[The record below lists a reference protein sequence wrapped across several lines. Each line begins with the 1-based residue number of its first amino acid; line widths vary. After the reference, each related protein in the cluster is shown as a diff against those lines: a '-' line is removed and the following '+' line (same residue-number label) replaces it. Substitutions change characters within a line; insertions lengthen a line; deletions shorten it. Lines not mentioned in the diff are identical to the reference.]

1 MKDKISWLSV
11 RSLVRLE
18 MRARFGSRVDMTAK
32 AKASKAL
39 SIIFTLA
46 IYAVLVTG
54 IYYLAEMFVRRSHMP
69 FEFLV
74 VAMTFTVCVTTI
86 VAIGNVV
93 KNLYL
98 SGDNELLLRFPVNG
112 REILISKSIY
122 CFLHNVVINLLI
134 MIPVCVIY
142 GVVSSAPVG
151 YYFVAIA
158 VTLLAIPLPYAI
170 ANLLAIPV
178 MMIMNLVK
186 NQFLLVLILL
196 IAAICG
202 VFILYMTA
210 LSGVLEYMR
219 DESESMFSPAV
230 MDIFRNFANSAYPF
244 RWYALLLGGWFSG
257 YGSQAA
263 GLSFLYLFLITAALC
278 VGAYFVTSRTYYQII
293 LNGIETEKV
302 SFQKKLPNIKRS
314 VFGTLLHRE
323 FFLILRSFNY
333 SFQYLAMAVAAP
345 VMVYYCN
352 DLAATMGKNTVGAA
366 IVPGLTLLVI
376 IIFSAIIV
384 SFASTSISREGN
396 AFYHTKIVPVSYTTQ
411 ILAKLFLYG
420 AVGTASVVLSP
431 VVVAAAF
438 GTDKAGFLLT
448 SLDIGCIFIISQ
460 MITMALTC
468 LAIAADVKSPTFN
481 VVGDGEMVSAN
492 KNMVVSLL
500 VGIVVAALFGVF
512 TMVFSFLP
520 LQVGDVVIVP
530 AGEMNNIYAILA
542 GISVVILAGS
552 IAALFANLERRYQK
566 IAP

>member
-1 MKDKISWLSV
+1 MNDKISMQSV
-11 RSLVRLE
+11 RTLVRLE
-18 MRARFGSRVDMTAK
+18 TRARFGSRVDTTPKDK
-32 AKASKAL
+32 AGKAL
-39 SIIFTLA
+39 GIIFTLA
-46 IYAVLVTG
+46 IYAILVTG
-54 IYYLAEMFVRRSHMP
+54 IYFLAAMFVRRSDMP

-74 VAMTFTVCVTTI
+74 VAMTFTVCVTTV

-112 REILISKSIY
+112 KEILLAKSIY
-122 CFLHNVVINLLI
+122 CFIHNVVINLLI
-134 MIPVCVIY
+134 MIPVCAIY
-142 GVVSSAPVG
+142 GAVSSAPVG
-151 YYFVAIA
+151 FYFVAIA
-158 VTLLAIPLPYAI
+158 VMIVAIPLPYAI

-178 MMIMNLVK
+178 MMLMNLVK

-219 DESESMFSPAV
+219 DEGEGMFSPEV
-230 MDIFRNFANSAYPF
+230 MSIFRNFADGAYPF
-244 RWYALLLGGWFSG
+244 RWYAMLLGGWFSG
-257 YGSQAA
+257 YSAKDA
-263 GLSFLYLFLITAALC
+263 GLAFLYIFLITAAIS
-278 VGAYFVTSRTYYQII
+278 VAAYFVTTRTYYKII
-293 LNGIETEKV
+293 LIGIETEKV
-302 SFQKKLPNIKRS
+302 SFQKKIPNIRRS

-384 SFASTSISREGN
+384 SFASTSISREGS

-411 ILAKLFLYG
+411 ILAKLVLYA
-420 AVGTASVVLSP
+420 AVGTASVVLST

-438 GTDKAGFLLT
+438 GTEEAGRLLT
-448 SLDIGCIFIISQ
+448 SLDIGCIFIISE
-460 MITMALTC
+460 MITLALTC
-468 LAIAADVKSPTFN
+468 LAIASDVKSPTFN
-481 VVGDGEMVSAN
+481 VVG
-492 KNMVVSLL
+492 
-500 VGIVVAALFGVF
+500 
-512 TMVFSFLP
+512 
-520 LQVGDVVIVP
+520 
-530 AGEMNNIYAILA
+530 
-542 GISVVILAGS
+542 
-552 IAALFANLERRYQK
+552 
-566 IAP
+566 

>member
-1 MKDKISWLSV
+1 MNDKISMQSV
-11 RSLVRLE
+11 RTLVRLE
-18 MRARFGSRVDMTAK
+18 MRARFGSRVDTTPKDK
-32 AKASKAL
+32 AGKAL
-39 SIIFTLA
+39 GIIFTLA
-46 IYAVLVTG
+46 IYAILVTG
-54 IYYLAEMFVRRSHMP
+54 IYFLAAMFVRRSDMP

-74 VAMTFTVCVTTI
+74 VAMTFTVCVTTV

-112 REILISKSIY
+112 KEILLAKSIY
-122 CFLHNVVINLLI
+122 CFIHNVVINLLI
-134 MIPVCVIY
+134 MIPVCAIY
-142 GVVSSAPVG
+142 GAVSSAPVG
-151 YYFVAIA
+151 FYFVAIA
-158 VTLLAIPLPYAI
+158 VMIVAIPLPYAI

-178 MMIMNLVK
+178 MMLMNLVK

-219 DESESMFSPAV
+219 DEGEGMFSPEV
-230 MDIFRNFANSAYPF
+230 MSIFRNFADGAYPF
-244 RWYALLLGGWFSG
+244 RWYAMLLGGWFSG
-257 YGSQAA
+257 YSAKDA
-263 GLSFLYLFLITAALC
+263 GLAFLYIFLITAAIS
-278 VGAYFVTSRTYYQII
+278 VAAYFVTTRTYYKII
-293 LNGIETEKV
+293 LIGIETEKV
-302 SFQKKLPNIKRS
+302 SFQKKIPNIRRS

-384 SFASTSISREGN
+384 SFASTSISREGS

-411 ILAKLFLYG
+411 ILAKLVLYA
-420 AVGTASVVLSP
+420 AVGTASVVLST

-438 GTDKAGFLLT
+438 GTEEAGRLLT
-448 SLDIGCIFIISQ
+448 SHDIGCIFIISE
-460 MITMALTC
+460 MITLALTC
-468 LAIAADVKSPTFN
+468 LAIASDVKSPTFN

-492 KNMVVSLL
+492 KNMVLSLV

-512 TMVFSFLP
+512 TMIFSFLP
-520 LQVGDVVIVP
+520 LQVGDVVIIP
-530 AGEMNNIYAILA
+530 IGETNNIYAILG
-542 GISVVILAGS
+542 GISAVILAASVAG
-552 IAALFANLERRYQK
+552 LFANLERRYQR

>member
-1 MKDKISWLSV
+1 MNDKISMQSV
-11 RSLVRLE
+11 RTLVRLE
-18 MRARFGSRVDMTAK
+18 MRARFGSRVDTTPKDK
-32 AKASKAL
+32 AGKAL
-39 SIIFTLA
+39 GIIFTLA
-46 IYAVLVTG
+46 IYAILVTG
-54 IYYLAEMFVRRSHMP
+54 IYFLAAMFVRRSDMP

-74 VAMTFTVCVTTI
+74 VAMTFTVCVTTV

-112 REILISKSIY
+112 KEILLAKSIY
-122 CFLHNVVINLLI
+122 CFIHNVVINLLI
-134 MIPVCVIY
+134 MIPVCAIY
-142 GVVSSAPVG
+142 GAVSSAPVG
-151 YYFVAIA
+151 FYFVAIA
-158 VTLLAIPLPYAI
+158 VMIVAIPLPYAI

-178 MMIMNLVK
+178 MMLMNLVK

-219 DESESMFSPAV
+219 DEGEGMFSPEV
-230 MDIFRNFANSAYPF
+230 MSIFRNFADGAYPF
-244 RWYALLLGGWFSG
+244 RWYAMLLGGWFSG
-257 YGSQAA
+257 YSAKDA
-263 GLSFLYLFLITAALC
+263 GLAFLYIFLITAAIS
-278 VGAYFVTSRTYYQII
+278 VAAYFVTTRTYYKII
-293 LNGIETEKV
+293 LIGIETEKV
-302 SFQKKLPNIKRS
+302 SFQKKIPNIKRS

-384 SFASTSISREGN
+384 SFASTSISREGS

-411 ILAKLFLYG
+411 ILAKLVLYA
-420 AVGTASVVLSP
+420 AVGTASVVLST

-438 GTDKAGFLLT
+438 GTEEAGRLLT
-448 SLDIGCIFIISQ
+448 SLDIGCIFIISE
-460 MITMALTC
+460 MITLALTC
-468 LAIAADVKSPTFN
+468 LAIASDVKSPTFN

-492 KNMVVSLL
+492 KNMVLSLV

-512 TMVFSFLP
+512 TMIFSFLP
-520 LQVGDVVIVP
+520 LQVGDVVIIP
-530 AGEMNNIYAILA
+530 LGETNNIYAILG
-542 GISVVILAGS
+542 GISAVIFAASVAG
-552 IAALFANLERRYQK
+552 LFANLERRYQR

>member
-1 MKDKISWLSV
+1 MNDKISMQSV
-11 RSLVRLE
+11 RTLVRLE
-18 MRARFGSRVDMTAK
+18 MRARFGSRVDTTPKDK
-32 AKASKAL
+32 AGKAL
-39 SIIFTLA
+39 GIIFTLA
-46 IYAVLVTG
+46 IYAILVTG
-54 IYYLAEMFVRRSHMP
+54 IYFLAAMFVRRSDMP

-74 VAMTFTVCVTTI
+74 VAMTFTVCVTTV

-112 REILISKSIY
+112 KEILLAKSIY
-122 CFLHNVVINLLI
+122 CFIHNVVINLLI
-134 MIPVCVIY
+134 MIPVCAIY
-142 GVVSSAPVG
+142 GAVSSAPVG
-151 YYFVAIA
+151 FYFVAIA
-158 VTLLAIPLPYAI
+158 VMIVAIPLPYAI

-178 MMIMNLVK
+178 MMLMNLVK

-219 DESESMFSPAV
+219 DEGEGMFSPEV
-230 MDIFRNFANSAYPF
+230 MSIFRNFADGAYPF
-244 RWYALLLGGWFSG
+244 RWYAMLLGGWFSG
-257 YGSQAA
+257 YSAKDA
-263 GLSFLYLFLITAALC
+263 GLSFLYIFLITAAIS
-278 VGAYFVTSRTYYQII
+278 VAAYFVTTRTYYKII
-293 LNGIETEKV
+293 LIGIETEKV
-302 SFQKKLPNIKRS
+302 SFQKKIPNIRRS

-384 SFASTSISREGN
+384 SFASTSISREGS

-411 ILAKLFLYG
+411 ILAKLVLYA
-420 AVGTASVVLSP
+420 AVGTASVVLST

-438 GTDKAGFLLT
+438 GTEEAGRLLT
-448 SLDIGCIFIISQ
+448 SLDIGCIFIISE
-460 MITMALTC
+460 MITLALTC
-468 LAIAADVKSPTFN
+468 LAIASDVKSPTFN

-492 KNMVVSLL
+492 KNMVLSLV

-512 TMVFSFLP
+512 TMIFSFLP
-520 LQVGDVVIVP
+520 LQVGDVVIIP
-530 AGEMNNIYAILA
+530 LGETNNIYAILG
-542 GISVVILAGS
+542 GISAVILAASVAG
-552 IAALFANLERRYQK
+552 LFANLERRYQR

>member
-1 MKDKISWLSV
+1 MNDKISMQSV
-11 RSLVRLE
+11 KTLVRLE
-18 MRARFGSRVDMTAK
+18 MRARFGSRVDTTPKDK
-32 AKASKAL
+32 AGKAL
-39 SIIFTLA
+39 GIIFTLA
-46 IYAVLVTG
+46 IYAILVTG
-54 IYYLAEMFVRRSHMP
+54 IYFLAAMFVRRSDMP

-74 VAMTFTVCVTTI
+74 VAMTFTVCVTTV

-112 REILISKSIY
+112 KEILLAKSIY
-122 CFLHNVVINLLI
+122 CFIHNVVINLLI
-134 MIPVCVIY
+134 MIPVCAIY
-142 GVVSSAPVG
+142 GAVSSAPVG
-151 YYFVAIA
+151 FYFVAIA
-158 VTLLAIPLPYAI
+158 VMIVAIPLPYAI

-178 MMIMNLVK
+178 MMLMNLVK

-219 DESESMFSPAV
+219 DEGEGMFSPEV
-230 MDIFRNFANSAYPF
+230 MSIFRNFADGAYPF
-244 RWYALLLGGWFSG
+244 RWYAMLLGGWFSG
-257 YGSQAA
+257 YSAKDA
-263 GLSFLYLFLITAALC
+263 GLAFLYIFLITAAIS
-278 VGAYFVTSRTYYQII
+278 VAAYFVTTRTYYKII
-293 LNGIETEKV
+293 LIGIETEKV
-302 SFQKKLPNIKRS
+302 SFQKKIPNIRRS

-384 SFASTSISREGN
+384 SFASTSISREGS

-411 ILAKLFLYG
+411 ILAKLVLYA
-420 AVGTASVVLSP
+420 AVGTASVVLST

-438 GTDKAGFLLT
+438 GTEEAGRLLT
-448 SLDIGCIFIISQ
+448 SLDIGCIFIISE
-460 MITMALTC
+460 MITLALTC
-468 LAIAADVKSPTFN
+468 LAIASDVKSPTFN

-492 KNMVVSLL
+492 KNMVLSLV

-512 TMVFSFLP
+512 TMIFSFLP
-520 LQVGDVVIVP
+520 LQVGDVVIIP
-530 AGEMNNIYAILA
+530 LGETNNIYAILG
-542 GISVVILAGS
+542 GISAVILAASVAG
-552 IAALFANLERRYQK
+552 LFANLERRYQR

>member
-1 MKDKISWLSV
+1 MNDKISMQSV
-11 RSLVRLE
+11 RTLVRLE
-18 MRARFGSRVDMTAK
+18 MRARFGSRVDTTPKDK
-32 AKASKAL
+32 AGKAL
-39 SIIFTLA
+39 GIIFTLA
-46 IYAVLVTG
+46 IYAILVTG
-54 IYYLAEMFVRRSHMP
+54 IYFLAAMFVRRSDMP

-74 VAMTFTVCVTTI
+74 VAMTFTVCVTTV

-112 REILISKSIY
+112 KEILLAKSIY
-122 CFLHNVVINLLI
+122 CFIHNVVINLLI
-134 MIPVCVIY
+134 MIPVCAIY
-142 GVVSSAPVG
+142 GAVSSAPVG
-151 YYFVAIA
+151 FYFVAIA
-158 VTLLAIPLPYAI
+158 VMIVAIPLPYAI

-178 MMIMNLVK
+178 MMLMNLVK

-219 DESESMFSPAV
+219 DEGEGMFSPEV
-230 MDIFRNFANSAYPF
+230 MSIFRNFADGAYPF
-244 RWYALLLGGWFSG
+244 RWYAMLLGGWFSG
-257 YGSQAA
+257 YSAKDA
-263 GLSFLYLFLITAALC
+263 GLAFLYIFLITAAIS
-278 VGAYFVTSRTYYQII
+278 VAAYFVTTRTYYKII
-293 LNGIETEKV
+293 LIGIETEKV
-302 SFQKKLPNIKRS
+302 SFQKKIPNIRRS

-384 SFASTSISREGN
+384 SFASTSISREGS

-411 ILAKLFLYG
+411 ILAKLVLYA
-420 AVGTASVVLSP
+420 AVGTASVVLST

-438 GTDKAGFLLT
+438 GTEEAGRLLT
-448 SLDIGCIFIISQ
+448 SLDIGCIFIISE
-460 MITMALTC
+460 MITLALTC
-468 LAIAADVKSPTFN
+468 LAIASDVKSPTFN
-481 VVGDGEMVSAN
+481 VAGDGEMVSAN
-492 KNMVVSLL
+492 KNMVLSLV

-512 TMVFSFLP
+512 TMIFSFLP
-520 LQVGDVVIVP
+520 LQVGDVVIIP
-530 AGEMNNIYAILA
+530 LGETNNIYAILG
-542 GISVVILAGS
+542 GISAVILAASVAG
-552 IAALFANLERRYQK
+552 LFANLERRYQR

>member
-122 CFLHNVVINLLI
+122 CFLHNVAINLLI

-420 AVGTASVVLSP
+420 AVGTASVVLST

-438 GTDKAGFLLT
+438 GTDKAGNLLT

-530 AGEMNNIYAILA
+530 AGKMNNIYAILA

>member
-1 MKDKISWLSV
+1 MNDKISMQSV
-11 RSLVRLE
+11 RTLVRLE
-18 MRARFGSRVDMTAK
+18 MRARFGSRVDTTPKDK
-32 AKASKAL
+32 AGKAL
-39 SIIFTLA
+39 GIIFTLA
-46 IYAVLVTG
+46 IYAILVTG
-54 IYYLAEMFVRRSHMP
+54 IYFLAAMFVRRSDMP

-74 VAMTFTVCVTTI
+74 VAMTFTVCVTTV

-112 REILISKSIY
+112 KEILLAKSIY
-122 CFLHNVVINLLI
+122 CFIHNVVINLLI
-134 MIPVCVIY
+134 MIPVCAIY
-142 GVVSSAPVG
+142 GAVSSAPVG
-151 YYFVAIA
+151 FYFVAIA
-158 VTLLAIPLPYAI
+158 VMIVAIPLPYAI

-178 MMIMNLVK
+178 MMLMNLVK
-186 NQFLLVLILL
+186 NQFLLVLIIL

-219 DESESMFSPAV
+219 DEGEGMFSPEV
-230 MDIFRNFANSAYPF
+230 MSIFRNFADGAYPF
-244 RWYALLLGGWFSG
+244 RWYAMLLGGWFSG
-257 YGSQAA
+257 YSAKDA
-263 GLSFLYLFLITAALC
+263 GLAFLYIFLITAAIS
-278 VGAYFVTSRTYYQII
+278 VAAYFVTTRTYYKII
-293 LNGIETEKV
+293 LIGIETEKV
-302 SFQKKLPNIKRS
+302 SFQKKIPNIRRS

-384 SFASTSISREGN
+384 SFASTSISREGS

-411 ILAKLFLYG
+411 ILAKLVLYA
-420 AVGTASVVLSP
+420 AVGTASVVLST

-438 GTDKAGFLLT
+438 GTEEAGRLLT
-448 SLDIGCIFIISQ
+448 SLDIGCIFIISE
-460 MITMALTC
+460 MITLALTC
-468 LAIAADVKSPTFN
+468 LAIASDVKSPTFN

-492 KNMVVSLL
+492 KNMVLSLV
-500 VGIVVAALFGVF
+500 VGIMVAALFGVF
-512 TMVFSFLP
+512 TMIFSFLP
-520 LQVGDVVIVP
+520 LQVGDVVIIP
-530 AGEMNNIYAILA
+530 LGETNNIYAILG
-542 GISVVILAGS
+542 GISAVILAASVAG
-552 IAALFANLERRYQK
+552 LFANLERRYQR

>member
-420 AVGTASVVLSP
+420 AVGTASVVLST

-438 GTDKAGFLLT
+438 GTDKAGNLLT

-520 LQVGDVVIVP
+520 LQVGDAVIVP
-530 AGEMNNIYAILA
+530 VGEMNNIYAILA

>member
-1 MKDKISWLSV
+1 MNDKISMQSV
-11 RSLVRLE
+11 RTLVRLE
-18 MRARFGSRVDMTAK
+18 MRARFGSRVDTTPKDK
-32 AKASKAL
+32 AGKAL
-39 SIIFTLA
+39 GIIFTLA
-46 IYAVLVTG
+46 IYAILVTG
-54 IYYLAEMFVRRSHMP
+54 IYFLAAMFVRRSAMP

-74 VAMTFTVCVTTI
+74 FAMTFTVCVTTV

-112 REILISKSIY
+112 KEILLAKSIY
-122 CFLHNVVINLLI
+122 CFIHNVVINLLI
-134 MIPVCVIY
+134 MIPVCAIY
-142 GVVSSAPVG
+142 GAVSSAPVG
-151 YYFVAIA
+151 FYFVAIA
-158 VTLLAIPLPYAI
+158 VMIVAIPLPYAI

-178 MMIMNLVK
+178 MMLMNLVK

-219 DESESMFSPAV
+219 DEGEGMFSPEV
-230 MDIFRNFANSAYPF
+230 MSIFRNFADGAYPF
-244 RWYALLLGGWFSG
+244 RWYAMLLGGWFSG
-257 YGSQAA
+257 YSAKDA
-263 GLSFLYLFLITAALC
+263 GLAFLYIFLITAAIS
-278 VGAYFVTSRTYYQII
+278 VAAYFVTTRTYYKII
-293 LNGIETEKV
+293 LIGIETEKV
-302 SFQKKLPNIKRS
+302 SFQKKIPNIRRS

-384 SFASTSISREGN
+384 SFASTSISREGS

-411 ILAKLFLYG
+411 ILAKLVLYA
-420 AVGTASVVLSP
+420 AVGTASVVLST

-438 GTDKAGFLLT
+438 GTEEAGRLLT
-448 SLDIGCIFIISQ
+448 SLDIGCIFIISE
-460 MITMALTC
+460 MITLALTC
-468 LAIAADVKSPTFN
+468 LAIASDVKSPTFN

-492 KNMVVSLL
+492 KNMVLSLV

-512 TMVFSFLP
+512 TMIFSFLP
-520 LQVGDVVIVP
+520 LQVGDVVIIP
-530 AGEMNNIYAILA
+530 LGETNNIYAILG
-542 GISVVILAGS
+542 GISAVILAASVAG
-552 IAALFANLERRYQK
+552 LFANLERRYQR

>member
-1 MKDKISWLSV
+1 MNDKISMQSV
-11 RSLVRLE
+11 RTLVRLE
-18 MRARFGSRVDMTAK
+18 MRARFGSRVDTTPKDK
-32 AKASKAL
+32 AGKAL
-39 SIIFTLA
+39 GIIFTLA
-46 IYAVLVTG
+46 IYAILVTG
-54 IYYLAEMFVRRSHMP
+54 IYFLAAMFVRRSDMP

-74 VAMTFTVCVTTI
+74 VAMTFTVCVTTV

-112 REILISKSIY
+112 KEILLAKSIY
-122 CFLHNVVINLLI
+122 CFIHNVVINLLI
-134 MIPVCVIY
+134 MIPVCAIY
-142 GVVSSAPVG
+142 GAVSSAPVG
-151 YYFVAIA
+151 FYFVAIA
-158 VTLLAIPLPYAI
+158 VMIVAIPLPYAI

-178 MMIMNLVK
+178 MMLMNLVK

-219 DESESMFSPAV
+219 DEGEGMFSPEV
-230 MDIFRNFANSAYPF
+230 MSIFRNFADGAYPF
-244 RWYALLLGGWFSG
+244 RWYAMLLGGWFSG
-257 YGSQAA
+257 YSAKDA
-263 GLSFLYLFLITAALC
+263 GLAFLYIFLITAAIS
-278 VGAYFVTSRTYYQII
+278 VAAYFVTTRTYYKII
-293 LNGIETEKV
+293 LIGIETEKV
-302 SFQKKLPNIKRS
+302 SFQKKIPNIRRS

-384 SFASTSISREGN
+384 SFASTSISREGS

-411 ILAKLFLYG
+411 ILAKLVLYA
-420 AVGTASVVLSP
+420 AVGTASVVLST

-438 GTDKAGFLLT
+438 GTEEAGRLLT
-448 SLDIGCIFIISQ
+448 SLDIGCIFIISE
-460 MITMALTC
+460 MITLALTC
-468 LAIAADVKSPTFN
+468 LAIASDVKSPTFN

-492 KNMVVSLL
+492 KNMVLSLV
-500 VGIVVAALFGVF
+500 VGIMVAALFGVF
-512 TMVFSFLP
+512 TMIFSFLP
-520 LQVGDVVIVP
+520 LQVGDVVIIP
-530 AGEMNNIYAILA
+530 LGETNNIYAILG
-542 GISVVILAGS
+542 GISAVILAASVAG
-552 IAALFANLERRYQK
+552 LFANLERRYQR

>member
-1 MKDKISWLSV
+1 MNDKISMQSV
-11 RSLVRLE
+11 RTLVRLE
-18 MRARFGSRVDMTAK
+18 MRARFGSRVDTTPKDK
-32 AKASKAL
+32 AGKAL
-39 SIIFTLA
+39 GIIFTLA
-46 IYAVLVTG
+46 IYAILVTG
-54 IYYLAEMFVRRSHMP
+54 IYFLAAMFVRRSDMP

-74 VAMTFTVCVTTI
+74 VAMTFTVCVTTV

-112 REILISKSIY
+112 KEILLAKSIY
-122 CFLHNVVINLLI
+122 CFIHNVVINLLI
-134 MIPVCVIY
+134 MIPVCAIY
-142 GVVSSAPVG
+142 GAVSSAPVG
-151 YYFVAIA
+151 FYFVAIA
-158 VTLLAIPLPYAI
+158 VMIVAIPLPYAI

-178 MMIMNLVK
+178 MMLMNLVK

-219 DESESMFSPAV
+219 DEGEGMFSPEV
-230 MDIFRNFANSAYPF
+230 MSIFRNFADSAYPF
-244 RWYALLLGGWFSG
+244 RWYAMLLGGWFSG
-257 YGSQAA
+257 YSAKDA
-263 GLSFLYLFLITAALC
+263 GLAFLYIFLITAAIS
-278 VGAYFVTSRTYYQII
+278 VAAYFVTTRTYYKII
-293 LNGIETEKV
+293 LIGIETEKV
-302 SFQKKLPNIKRS
+302 SFQKKIPNIRRS

-384 SFASTSISREGN
+384 SFASTSISREGS

-411 ILAKLFLYG
+411 ILAKLVLYA
-420 AVGTASVVLSP
+420 AVGTASVVLST

-438 GTDKAGFLLT
+438 GTEEAGRLLT
-448 SLDIGCIFIISQ
+448 SLDIGCIFIISE
-460 MITMALTC
+460 MITLALTC
-468 LAIAADVKSPTFN
+468 LAIASDVKSPTFN

-492 KNMVVSLL
+492 KNMVLSLV

-512 TMVFSFLP
+512 TMIFSFLP
-520 LQVGDVVIVP
+520 LQVGDVVIIP
-530 AGEMNNIYAILA
+530 LGETNNIYAILG
-542 GISVVILAGS
+542 GISAVILAASVAG
-552 IAALFANLERRYQK
+552 LFANLERRYQR